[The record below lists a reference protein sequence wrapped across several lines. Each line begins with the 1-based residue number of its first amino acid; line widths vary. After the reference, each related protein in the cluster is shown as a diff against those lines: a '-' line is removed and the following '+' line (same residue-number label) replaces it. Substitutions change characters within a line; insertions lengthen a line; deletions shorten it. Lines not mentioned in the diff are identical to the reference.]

1 MSKKRAKKKVLKA
14 VYVLLV
20 VLCLLC
26 IIGML
31 LYLRRDHK
39 EEEVAEEQHTEVVEQ
54 YVDEKAEEE
63 KAELPIDFAS
73 LQQINPEIYAWIRI
87 PDTNVDYPILQREG
101 EDQSFYLDHDMYG
114 EEQKAGSIYTE
125 CYNSKD
131 FTDPNTIIYGHN
143 MKNGSMFH
151 NLRYFSEADFFEE
164 HEELYIYL
172 PDKIL
177 TYRIINSYEY
187 DDRHILGTYDFSDE
201 EVYGEYL
208 EEIMNPRSMYT
219 MVREGCELTTEDR
232 IITLSTCVAN
242 KPNNRRLVQAVL
254 VEEVEAEYKGITEE

>member
-26 IIGML
+26 IMGML

-87 PDTNVDYPILQREG
+87 PDTNVDYPILQRED

-143 MKNGSMFH
+143 MKSGMMFGGLKKYLDEDYYNEH
-151 NLRYFSEADFFEE
+151 KTIHFST
-164 HEELYIYL
+164 LYEDRKYEVVAVCL
-172 PDKIL
+172 SKDA
-177 TYRIINSYEY
+177 YQDENSYRY
-187 DDRHILGTYDFSDE
+187 
-201 EVYGEYL
+201 
-208 EEIMNPRSMYT
+208 
-219 MVREGCELTTEDR
+219 
-232 IITLSTCVAN
+232 
-242 KPNNRRLVQAVL
+242 
-254 VEEVEAEYKGITEE
+254 